1 MINEKAKYMKA
12 LKAYLQE
19 AKLSDYP
26 TIQNM
31 GRFYVY
37 DMSRYCG
44 HLPGWE
50 CPGDGLFENYD
61 VKKYFVEP
69 NNFAFFIKVGKEIAG
84 FALINK
90 IGSSTDVD
98 WNMGEFFVLAKFQAS
113 GIGRNIAEEFFDRF
127 SGTWEV
133 ATIPENTRALRF
145 WRKVVGQYAKGVFT
159 EEQKVIQS
167 PEPHQM
173 VVLRFNT

>member
-1 MINEKAKYMKA
+1 MKTLNEH
-12 LKAYLQE
+12 LQE

-31 GRFYVY
+31 ARFYVY

-50 CPGDGLFENYD
+50 CPADGLFENFD
-61 VKKYFVEP
+61 LKSYFTEAH
-69 NNFAFFIKVGKEIAG
+69 NHAFFIKVGDEIAG

-90 IGSSTDVD
+90 MGSSADVD

-113 GIGRNIAEEFFDRF
+113 GIGRNIAEEVFDRF
-127 SGTWEV
+127 SGIWEV
-133 ATIPENTRALRF
+133 ATIPENTGALRF
-145 WRKVVGQYAKGVFT
+145 WKKMVGQYSKGVFT
-159 EEQKVIQS
+159 EEQKTIQY

-173 VVLRFNT
+173 VVLRFNS

>member
-1 MINEKAKYMKA
+1 MKTP
-12 LKAYLQE
+12 KVHLQK

-26 TIQNM
+26 IIQNM
-31 GRFYVY
+31 ARFYVY

-50 CPGDGLFENYD
+50 CPDDGLFENFD
-61 VKKYFVEP
+61 LIIYFKEAH
-69 NNFAFFIKVGKEIAG
+69 NHAFFIKVGDEIAG

-90 IGSSTDVD
+90 MGSSADVD
-98 WNMGEFFVLAKFQAS
+98 WSMGEFFVLAKFQAS
-113 GIGRNIAEEFFDRF
+113 GIGQTIAEEIFNRF
-127 SGTWEV
+127 PGTWEV
-133 ATIPENTRALRF
+133 ASIPENTRALRF
-145 WRKVVGQYAKGVFT
+145 WRKAVGQYAKGIFT
-159 EEQKVIQS
+159 EKQKTIQC

>member
-1 MINEKAKYMKA
+1 MKT
-12 LKAYLQE
+12 LKAHIQE

-31 GRFYVY
+31 ARFYVY

-50 CPGDGLFENYD
+50 CPGDGLFENFD
-61 VKKYFVEP
+61 LKIYFT
-69 NNFAFFIKVGKEIAG
+69 NDRNHAFFIKVGDEIAG

-90 IGSSTDVD
+90 MGSSADVD

-113 GIGRNIAEEFFDRF
+113 GIGRNIAEEVFDRF
-127 SGTWEV
+127 SGIWEV
-133 ATIPENTRALRF
+133 ATIPENTGALRF
-145 WRKVVGQYAKGVFT
+145 WKKMVGQYSKGVFT
-159 EEQKVIQS
+159 EEQKTIQY